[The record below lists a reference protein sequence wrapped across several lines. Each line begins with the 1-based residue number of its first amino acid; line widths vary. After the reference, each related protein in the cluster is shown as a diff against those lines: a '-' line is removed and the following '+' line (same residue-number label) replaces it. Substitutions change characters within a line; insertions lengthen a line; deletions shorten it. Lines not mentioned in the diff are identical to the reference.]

1 MAINGVF
8 FFYIKQDEKYFL
20 EFLFRAYLFFY
31 PVFIAA
37 MATIDYS
44 KHLPPASILFW
55 PVP

>member
-1 MAINGVF
+1 MAINGVL

-37 MATIDYS
+37 MATINYS
-44 KHLPPASILFW
+44 KHLPPASILF
-55 PVP
+55 